1 MEEKEERKEDNKNFI
16 FGGWVGGNRSYLR
29 ELLSAA
35 QKREERKKINLQQN
49 REKRCKEK
57 TLRIKKDRKHK
68 KIPEM

>member
-1 MEEKEERKEDNKNFI
+1 M
-16 FGGWVGGNRSYLR
+16 R